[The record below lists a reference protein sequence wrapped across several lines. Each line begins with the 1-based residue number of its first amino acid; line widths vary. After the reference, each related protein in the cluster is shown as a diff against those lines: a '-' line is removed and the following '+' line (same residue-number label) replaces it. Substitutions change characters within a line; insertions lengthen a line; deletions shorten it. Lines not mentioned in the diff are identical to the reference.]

1 MRCPNC
7 DGNDDKVLDSR
18 LAREG
23 KAIRR
28 RRQCVAC
35 DYRFTTYEEIA
46 RDELRVIKRDGRIEI
61 FDRMKLERGLSRACQ
76 KRPVSTD
83 VIHDLLDRIITGFGD
98 RTEITVDEIGRAA
111 LKELHAVDQVAYVR
125 FASVYR
131 RFDDVSQF
139 LNEIKNIGTAPA
151 D

>member
-46 RDELRVIKRDGRIEI
+46 RDELRVIKRDGLIEI
-61 FDRMKLERGLSRACQ
+61 FDRMKLERGISRACQ

-98 RTEITVDEIGRAA
+98 LSEITVDEIGRAA